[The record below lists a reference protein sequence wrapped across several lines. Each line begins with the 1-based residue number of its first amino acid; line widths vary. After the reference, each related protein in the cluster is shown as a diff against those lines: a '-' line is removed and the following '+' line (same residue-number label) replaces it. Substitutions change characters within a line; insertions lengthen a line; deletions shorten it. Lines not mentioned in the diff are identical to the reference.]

1 MSLPK
6 PVLIT
11 KYDEFRRLV
20 RKFTEGE
27 FNFLLIEAPPGQGK
41 SVIAETLVANTGVIL
56 DNAAASAIG
65 LFMELQDH
73 VDQPIVLSDV
83 DELLKGQGKRILAA
97 LTETKEVKTIQWLK
111 QNAALEKA
119 GYERSFQTRSRLL
132 MISNDIETLAKRIP
146 AILSRAMYRRFVP
159 DRQDMRVE
167 AACWVGDQEIFDL
180 WSLSLPFGG
189 QPDFRTITKAKA
201 LKDAKEEWTIE
212 ILKETD
218 LDALDTAILRSLS
231 VRGRDYPNHA
241 DILRELLAAGVKV
254 SSKTFYRRIKK
265 ILDATAWVI
274 PMRVSAPESDKMTN
288 PSARPCR
295 IVADEPLLVVS

>member
-20 RKFTEGE
+20 SKFTEGD

-41 SVIAETLVANTGVIL
+41 SMIAEALVAKTGVIL

-119 GYERSFQTRSRLL
+119 GYDRSFQTKSRLL
-132 MISNDIETLAKRIP
+132 MISNDIETLEKRIP
-146 AILSRAMYRRFVP
+146 ALLSRAMYRKFVP

-167 AACWVGDQEIFDL
+167 AARWVGDQRVFDL

-189 QPDFRTITKAKA
+189 QPDFRTLTKAKA
-201 LKDAKEEWTIE
+201 LKEAKEEWTIE

-218 LDALDTAILRSLS
+218 LDEIDRAILRALA

-241 DILRELLAAGVKV
+241 DILRELLATGVSV
-254 SSKTFYRRIKK
+254 ASKTFYRRIKK
-265 ILDATAWVI
+265 ILDATAWVS
-274 PMRVSAPESDKMTN
+274 PMRVAAPEDDKVTI
-288 PSARPCR
+288 PATQPCR